1 MVRKIR
7 VFTLKPRRS
16 RRHPAITITD
26 LDYADDLAII
36 SDCVADA
43 QKILTE
49 IEHAAAQVGLYINTK
64 KTNCMSFNQGIY
76 SGQHQGKRWRDS
88 KECSLEDYKYLGAW
102 ISSTSSKKDFNT
114 RRARAWDI
122 AHKLKP
128 VWTSR
133 MPRKTKVGVLTAA
146 VESVLM
152 YGSEAWT
159 LTKALTNRLD
169 GLYTRLLRF
178 ALDISTSPTRSYLL
192 AYLNFQTS

>member
-1 MVRKIR
+1 MRTALDGKEDLG
-7 VFTLKPRRS
+7 FTLKPRRS

-26 LDYADDLAII
+26 MDYADDLATI
-36 SDCVADA
+36 SDCIADA

-49 IEHAAAQVGLYINTK
+49 IESAAAQVGLYINTK
-64 KTNCMSFNQGIY
+64 KTNCMSFNQGIVDNIK
-76 SGQHQGKRWRDS
+76 GRDGETVKS
-88 KECSLEDYKYLGAW
+88 VEDYKYLGAW
-102 ISSTSSKKDFNT
+102 ISSSKKDFNA

-122 AHKLKP
+122 SHKLKP

-152 YGSEAWT
+152 YGSESWT

-169 GLYTRLLRF
+169 GLYTGHMPPKICTRHQLEGSCHQRE
-178 ALDISTSPTRSYLL
+178 AICRPT
-192 AYLNFQTS
+192 